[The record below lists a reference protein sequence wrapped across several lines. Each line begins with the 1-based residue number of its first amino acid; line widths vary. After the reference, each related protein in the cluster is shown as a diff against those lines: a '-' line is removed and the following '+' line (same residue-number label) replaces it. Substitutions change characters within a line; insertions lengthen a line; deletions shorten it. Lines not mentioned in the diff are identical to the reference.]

1 MLEKN
6 IHSYDVALCFDANI
20 EKNKLPHKM
29 EREICNTLF
38 HYVSNNELYNKARAF
53 EYLQKILYAGLCFDD
68 EADFMNKFCND
79 KKMMIAYAGAV
90 ENYID
95 GNYYIIVAFHD
106 PHTFKFE
113 ICNYETY
120 NEGDIFDLY
129 EYEEDEREAW
139 DD

>member
-6 IHSYDVALCFDANI
+6 IHGYDVVLCFDANI
-20 EKNKLPHKM
+20 EKNKLPYKM
-29 EREICNTLF
+29 EREMYNTLF

-53 EYLQKILYAGLCFDD
+53 EYLQKILYSDLHLHD
-68 EADFMNKFCND
+68 EEAFMENFFSD
-79 KKMMIAYAGAV
+79 EEMMIAYAGAV

-106 PHTFKFE
+106 PNTSKFK

-120 NEGDIFDLY
+120 NAGDIFDLY
-129 EYEEDEREAW
+129 EYAEDEQEVW
-139 DD
+139 ND

>member
-6 IHSYDVALCFDANI
+6 IHGYDVALCFDVNI
-20 EKNKLPHKM
+20 ENNKLPYKM
-29 EREICNTLF
+29 EREIYNTLF

-53 EYLQKILYAGLCFDD
+53 EYLQKILYADLHPSD
-68 EADFMNKFCND
+68 EEAFLENFFSD

-106 PHTFKFE
+106 PNTSKFN

-120 NEGDIFDLY
+120 NEGNVFDLY
-129 EYEEDEREAW
+129 EYEENEREAW